1 MLNTIWWTI
10 LIIAGGILLYML
22 LRPWLNKGVLMRFMT
37 NLVLS
42 AAVVYMINL
51 VGILDAVEMVVNIP
65 NVLIAG
71 ILGLPGVAMLYAVH
85 LFILK

>member
-1 MLNTIWWTI
+1 MAAIWWTI

-22 LRPWLNKGVLMRFMT
+22 LRHWLNKGVFMRILT
-37 NLVLS
+37 NLALS
-42 AAVVYMINL
+42 AAVVYMIKL
-51 VGILDAVEMVVNIP
+51 FGILDAVELVVNIP

-85 LFILK
+85 LIVLK